1 MEWTYLTALIVS
13 IAGMATIDWRHKLAY
28 WHNKKRTLV
37 TVGTAMSVFVLWDI
51 LGISLGIF
59 LHGSSQLTLP
69 FRLLPEFP
77 IEELF
82 FLLLLCYST
91 LVIYTGALK
100 LWPRT

>member
-1 MEWTYLTALIVS
+1 MEWTYLIALIIS
-13 IAGMATIDWRHKLAY
+13 IAGMTTIDWRHKLAF
-28 WHNKKRTLV
+28 WHDKKRTLI
-37 TVGTAMSVFVLWDI
+37 TLGIAMGVFVVWDI

-59 LHGSSQLTLP
+59 LHGNSQLALP

-91 LVIYTGALK
+91 LVIYTGVLK
-100 LWPRT
+100 VWPRT